1 MRALIFASIVL
12 LSGSAILRAADPLKE
27 ADAAFGKKDF
37 AKAAELAAVAV
48 KADPKNTGAHYLLG
62 MARIKL
68 RDNAAAVDAFTAAL
82 ELDPMLDAARDSR
95 GDAYLKLGKFT
106 EAIADYDAY
115 LKANAK
121 FAPEHWRRGI
131 ALYYAGKFKDGVAQF
146 ETHKTVN
153 PEDVENAAW
162 HYLCNAKVA
171 GKEKSQKAL
180 IAVTQD
186 TRVPM
191 AEIQKLYAGKLKPE
205 DVLAA
210 AQKVKAGTPLG
221 TSARFYANLY
231 VGLWYEAEGD
241 AKKTREHLA
250 EAVEK
255 YKIGDYMWDVGQ
267 AHLQMLKAKDKK

>member
-1 MRALIFASIVL
+1 MRKLFLATIVV
-12 LSGSAILRAADPLKE
+12 LSGSMILRAADPLKE

-37 AKAAELAAVAV
+37 VKAAELAMAAV

-62 MARIKL
+62 MSRIKL
-68 RDNAAAVDAFTAAL
+68 RDNAAAVEAFTAAL

-115 LKANAK
+115 LKTNAK
-121 FAPEHWRRGI
+121 FSPEHWRRGI
-131 ALYYAGKFKDGVAQF
+131 ALYYAGKFEDGVAQF

-210 AQKVKAGTPLG
+210 AEKVKAGTPLG

-231 VGLWYEAEGD
+231 VGLWYEAEGEG
-241 AKKTREHLA
+241 KKTREHLT

-255 YKIGDYMWDVGQ
+255 YKIGDYMWDVGH
-267 AHLQMLKAKDKK
+267 AHLERLKAKDKK